1 MRVEGY
7 GAPPETS
14 DPHLGA
20 NLFRVI
26 TIVVALGFL
35 LSRLSDI
42 AVIPPSLGFVLLV
55 LIFLSRCIP
64 VAVSRE
70 KPITFT
76 AALVFTSAILLNGPM
91 AGAAALVVCAL
102 HALIFRRGDW
112 FYTLFLGAQYAL
124 AALAA
129 SGTFYLLSGRT
140 HASTIWDLTE
150 YERVCLAA
158 IDFIAVNA
166 ALVGLGNL
174 GTVQSKRSA
183 IEPMLKTQ
191 ALSYL
196 FSFQFAV
203 LIVFVHHAF
212 GVAALPCLA
221 AVLLVSAQAVRI
233 AVENRMLSR
242 QLWAVEA
249 LGRVS
254 ATDSPLETPLNRF
267 LSLARELVAY
277 DTAVLW
283 LTEEPATNIQ
293 PRAVFPRNLPMP
305 SASEAAPDT
314 LLARAFD
321 QIDPILIA
329 DAGSDP
335 RLEHGEPGESWLL
348 YPLLLHG
355 NCIGVAQFKRSSRP
369 FMKVDARRLA
379 ALVPQAA
386 VAFESVRVRGLM
398 HLYADMAT
406 TDGLTGLL
414 NHRRSQEVL
423 QEELWRATRY
433 GRPLALLMVDVD
445 AFKQFN
451 DAYGHPQ
458 GDTLLTSIA
467 RLLRSSVRNVDHVG
481 RYGGEEFV
489 VILPETTRDEA
500 GVLAER
506 IRANVEAEWFDAG
519 NDRTVRK
526 TISIGLAGYPEDGES
541 PEELLQNA
549 DDALYRA
556 KRTGKNRVLTA

>member
-1 MRVEGY
+1 VEGY
-7 GAPPETS
+7 GTKPETS
-14 DPHLGA
+14 ESHRGA
-20 NLFRVI
+20 DLFRAI
-26 TIVVALGFL
+26 TILVAVVLLLLKLG
-35 LSRLSDI
+35 DI
-42 AVIPPSLGFVLLV
+42 AVIPPSVGLVLLV

-91 AGAAALVVCAL
+91 AGAAALVVCAI
-102 HALIFRRGDW
+102 HALVFRKGDW
-112 FYTLFLGAQYAL
+112 VYTLFIGAQYAL

-129 SGTFYLLSGRT
+129 SGTFYVLSGRT
-140 HASTIWDLTE
+140 HANTSWDLTE
-150 YERVCLAA
+150 YARVCMAA

-174 GTVQSKRSA
+174 GTVQAKRSN
-183 IEPMLKTQ
+183 IEPMFKTQ

-212 GVAALPCLA
+212 GLAALPCLA

-249 LGRVS
+249 LGRIS

-283 LTEEPATNIQ
+283 LIDEPATNIR
-293 PRAVFPRNLPMP
+293 PRAVFPRNLTLP
-305 SASEAAPDT
+305 SVSEAAPDT

-321 QIDPILIA
+321 KIDPILIA
-329 DAGSDP
+329 DSGTDP
-335 RLEHGEPGESWLL
+335 RLERGIEGESWLL

-355 NCIGVAQFKRSSRP
+355 NCIGIAQFKRSNSHP
-369 FMKVDARRLA
+369 FLKVDARRLA

-386 VAFESVRVRGLM
+386 VSFESVRVRGLM

-433 GRPLALLMVDVD
+433 GRPLALMMVDVD

-458 GDTLLTSIA
+458 GDMLLTSIA
-467 RLLRSSVRNVDHVG
+467 RLLRSTVRNVDHVG
-481 RYGGEEFV
+481 RYGGEEFI
-489 VILPETTRDEA
+489 VILPETTRDDA
-500 GVLAER
+500 GILAER
-506 IRANVEAEWFDAG
+506 IRANVEAEWFEAG

-526 TISIGLAGYPEDGES
+526 TISIGLAGYPEDGET
-541 PEELLQNA
+541 PAELLQNA